1 MGFYS
6 RRSENVYGRNKA
18 RAYGKGGYFNATWLG
33 GGVSIPARGNSTE
46 KAIASTQ
53 HWKKW
58 EEF

>member
-53 HWKKW
+53 H
-58 EEF
+58 